1 MFGHLLEVG
10 PIFLD
15 FPPANVMVSDILSG
29 TFTVTLHFAL
39 TPEPSFAVTLISAV
53 PFATAVTVPFAFTVA
68 TLAFELLQVMF
79 LFAALSGVTV
89 AVRLA
94 VWPFEV
100 SVKDDWLNVML
111 ETLTGFG
118 VAVGAGVAVGLGV
131 AVGTGVAVGF
141 GVAVGCGAFVGCG
154 AAVGFGVSVGFG
166 IAVGFGI
173 GVAVGFA
180 G

>member
-39 TPEPSFAVTLISAV
+39 TPLPSAAVAVISAV
-53 PFATAVTVPFAFTVA
+53 PSAIAVTVPFAFTVA
-68 TLAFELLQVMF
+68 ILESELLQVIF

-94 VWPFEV
+94 VWPFKV
-100 SVKDDWLNVML
+100 MVKDDWLNVIP
-111 ETLTGFG
+111 ETLTGLG

-131 AVGTGVAVGF
+131 AVGCGTAVGF
-141 GVAVGCGAFVGCG
+141 GA
-154 AAVGFGVSVGFG
+154 SVGFG
-166 IAVGFGI
+166 TAVGFGI